1 VTTSF
6 RLGRRPAL
14 AALAALLFLVPATA
28 RSDDDDIKKQIAEVE
43 KQIAELQKKLDA
55 LKNPTQASVSL
66 NGGTIPESAV
76 KKMNWR
82 SIGPANMGGR
92 ITAIA
97 VVESDPT
104 TYYIA
109 TASGGLLK
117 TVNNGTTFTHLFDKE
132 STVSIGDIAVAQ
144 SDPKIVWVGTGEHN
158 PRNSVSYGDGV
169 YKSEDGGKKWTN
181 MGLKQSFQ
189 IGKILIHPKD
199 ANIVYVGALGRLYGP
214 NEERGLFKTED
225 GGKTW
230 KHILKVD
237 DKTGVIDMR
246 MDPFDPNTL
255 LVGMWERKRDGFDTT
270 YGPPTAWYSPDQY
283 GPEVTYGPGGG
294 LFRSTDAGNTWK
306 KLTGEKAASGLP
318 TVKTG
323 RIGIDYSRKT
333 KGLVYAIIDT
343 ENVGKGR
350 PPLTVYMGLSSD
362 SEKGGGVR
370 VTDEPEADTPVGK
383 GGLKKDD
390 IITALDGEKI
400 ADYDAMIDF
409 MAKKKP
415 NDVVKFTVKRGNEEL
430 TLDVKLAPRPTSG
443 GGNPQAKGGGGGGRG
458 GKGGGGKGG
467 GQAGGGGGPGKSTQ
481 TLLPG
486 FLPEIDLANFDST
499 VKVGSLPKGGQA
511 EKAGVKPG
519 MEVVSVDGKD
529 VGNFRDFR
537 NELRT
542 SLKAEN
548 PRGAGDKVTITF
560 RSVDKDKKE
569 TKLTAELA
577 LEMMEFAGAFGGRG
591 QPNRARPF
599 LLDGTVGGQQ
609 ANVQNDQ
616 GKDGVNSGGVFVS
629 KDNGESWKR
638 VNSLNPR
645 PMYFSNIRVDPNDD
659 KTLYVLGDT
668 TLWKSTNGGERF
680 VSAPARGVHPDHH
693 ALWINPKDSR
703 HLIIGCDGGFYVSY
717 DKGETWDHLNV
728 LALGQFYHVAVDN
741 KRPYNVYGGL
751 QDNGSWGGPSHTLRG
766 TGPVNDDWM
775 FLNGGDG
782 FVCRVDSVDPDIVYA
797 ESQGGAISRRNLRT
811 GETRF
816 IRGQPVTKGEALRY
830 NWNTPFILSNHNP
843 NIFYS
848 GAQYV
853 FRSIN
858 RGENQK
864 AISPDL
870 TSSKKATISAIAES
884 PRNPDILWAGT
895 DDGNVWVTRDGGQ
908 KWVNVLDKL
917 QGAGLPGPRWVSS
930 IEPSRAAGADGRCY
944 VCIDGHRSDD
954 DRPYIFVTEDFG
966 QSWKPI
972 MSNLPSFGSTRVLRE
987 DIVNQSV
994 LYCGTEFGIWASL
1007 NRGASWANINGNLP
1021 TVAVHEVA
1029 QPTTASEIVVATHG
1043 RSVWVVDVNSIRQM
1057 PERTL
1062 RAGNEEKKVDPL
1074 KDEVTLFEPAPVVR
1088 WKLDGGRGF
1097 PYSREIRKFYG
1108 TNPELGASLEY
1119 MLTKPAKSVSLKVTD
1134 VNGKAVRE
1142 FRTAPTEAG
1151 FHSLRWNLSGGG
1163 GGGGFGGG
1171 GGGGGRFGGGGG
1183 AVVPAGGYRVT
1194 LTVDGKEYAQALIVE
1209 NDPKADPKAIISFDQ
1224 FVPGGEDEDDG
1235 EILEELRDGEK
1246 VTIVPFIPKAKD

>member
-1 VTTSF
+1 M
-6 RLGRRPAL
+6 LGFPG
-14 AALAALLFLVPATA
+14 FA
-28 RSDDDDIKKQIAEVE
+28 RSDDEDIKKEIASVE
-43 KQIAELQKKLDA
+43 KQIAELQKKLEA
-55 LKNPTQASVSL
+55 LKSPTPASVSL

-82 SIGPANMGGR
+82 CIGPANMGGR
-92 ITAIA
+92 ITAVA
-97 VVESDPT
+97 AVESDPT

-117 TVNNGTTFTHLFDKE
+117 TVNNGTTFTHCFDKE
-132 STVSIGDIAVAQ
+132 STVSIGDVAVAP
-144 SDPKIVWVGTGEHN
+144 SDPNVVWVGTGENN
-158 PRNSVSYGDGV
+158 PRNSVSFGDGV
-169 YKSEDGGKKWTN
+169 YKSTDGGKKWTN

-189 IGKILIHPKD
+189 IGKILIHPKKPD
-199 ANIVYVGALGRLYGP
+199 TVYVGALGRLYGP
-214 NEERGLFKTED
+214 NEERGLYKTED

-230 KHILKVD
+230 KKILSVD

-246 MDPFDPNTL
+246 LDPFEPNNL
-255 LVGMWERKRDGFDTT
+255 LVGMWERKRDGFDCT
-270 YGPPTAWYSPDQY
+270 YGPATDWYSPDQY

-294 LFRSTDAGNTWK
+294 LFRSTDAGKSWK
-306 KLTGEKAASGLP
+306 KLTGEKATSGLP

-333 KGLVYAIIDT
+333 KGLVFAIIDT

-370 VTDEPEADTPVGK
+370 VTDDPEADTPVGK

-390 IITALDGEKI
+390 IITALDGQKI

-409 MAKKKP
+409 MSKKKP
-415 NDVVKFTVKRGNEEL
+415 DDVVKFTVKRGDQEL
-430 TLDVKLAPRPTSG
+430 TLEVKLAPRPSTG
-443 GGNPQAKGGGGGGRG
+443 GGGAQAKGGGGGGGGG

-467 GQAGGGGGPGKSTQ
+467 GGKGGGGGGEAQGKSVQ

-486 FLPEIDLANFDST
+486 FIPDISDFDAP
-499 VKVGSLPKGGQA
+499 VKVGSVPKGGAA

-519 MEVVSVDGKD
+519 MEVVAVDGKD
-529 VGNFRDFR
+529 VGSWFQFR

-548 PRGAGDKVTITF
+548 PRNAGDKVKITF
-560 RSVDKDKKE
+560 RSMGKDKKE
-569 TKLTAELA
+569 TKLEAELA
-577 LEMMEFAGAFGGRG
+577 LEMMEFAGGFGGRG

-599 LLDGTVGGQQ
+599 LLDNTVGGQQ
-609 ANVQNDQ
+609 ANVQGDQ
-616 GKDGVNSGGVFVS
+616 GKEGVNTGGVYVS
-629 KDNGESWKR
+629 KDNGETWAR

-668 TLWKSTNGGERF
+668 TLWKSTNGGEKF
-680 VSAPARGVHPDHH
+680 ASANARGVHPDHH

-703 HLIIGCDGGFYVSY
+703 HMIIGCDGGYYATF

-728 LALGQFYHVAVDN
+728 MALGQFYHVAVDN

-766 TGPVNDDWM
+766 TGPVNDDWL

-782 FVCRVDSVDPDIVYA
+782 FVCRVDSADPDLVYA
-797 ESQGGAISRRNLRT
+797 ESQGGAINRRNLRT

-816 IRGQPVTKGEALRY
+816 IRPQAVKQGEALRW
-830 NWNTPFILSNHNP
+830 NWNTPFILSSHNP
-843 NIFYS
+843 NILYS

-858 RGENQK
+858 RGDNLK
-864 AISPDL
+864 AVSPDL
-870 TSSKKATISAIAES
+870 TSSKKATISALAES
-884 PRNPDILWAGT
+884 PRNPDVLWAGT

-908 KWVNVLDKL
+908 KWINVLDKL
-917 QGAGLPGPRWVSS
+917 RGAGLPGPFWVSTL
-930 IEPSRAAGADGRCY
+930 EPSRAQGADGRCY
-944 VCIDGHRSDD
+944 ACLDAHRSND
-954 DRPYIFVTEDFG
+954 DRPYVFVTEDFG
-966 QSWKPI
+966 ESWKPI
-972 MSNLPSFGSTRVLRE
+972 MNNLPSFGSTRVLRE
-987 DIVNQSV
+987 DIVNPNV
-994 LYCGTEFGIWASL
+994 LYCGTEFGIWATL
-1007 NRGASWANINGNLP
+1007 NRGASWANINGSLP
-1021 TVAVHEVA
+1021 TVAIHEVA
-1029 QPTTASEIVVATHG
+1029 QPTTSSEIVVATHG
-1043 RSVWVVDVNSIRQM
+1043 RSVWVVDVHSLRQM

-1062 RAGNEEKKVDPL
+1062 RVGNEDKKIDPL
-1074 KDEVTLFEPAPVVR
+1074 KDAVTLFEPAPVVR
-1088 WKLDGGRGF
+1088 WKLEGGRGN
-1097 PYSREIRKFYG
+1097 PYSREVRKFYG

-1119 MLTKPAKSVSLKVTD
+1119 LLTKPAKSVSLKVTD
-1134 VNGKAVRE
+1134 VTGKVVRE
-1142 FRTAPTEAG
+1142 FRNSASEAG
-1151 FHSLRWNLSGGG
+1151 FHSLRWNLSGGGG

-1171 GGGGGRFGGGGG
+1171 GGGGGRFGGGG

-1194 LTVDGKEYAQALIVE
+1194 LTVDGKDYSQSLIVE
-1209 NDPKADPKAIISFDQ
+1209 NDPKADPRAIISFDQ
-1224 FVPGGEDEDDG
+1224 FIPG
-1235 EILEELRDGEK
+1235 EEEEEHEK
-1246 VTIVPFIPKAKD
+1246 EMKENEENTVKVIVPFIPKAKD